1 MAELLAETSFTE
13 EKHSA
18 ICNAEKL
25 RQTEELAKL
34 KARSQNFDEIE
45 NDRYLADWYVERNNP
60 TLMEGRPQTSIILRT
75 EKDGLINRAKNTSE
89 IRNMNINS
97 NKEGC
102 QKEADVKGNTKAA
115 TYSIG

>member
-13 EKHSA
+13 EKHAA
-18 ICNAEKL
+18 ICNTEKL

-34 KARSQNFDEIE
+34 KARSQIFDEIE
-45 NDRYLADWYVERNNP
+45 NDRYLADTNVERNNP
-60 TLMEGRPQTSIILRT
+60 RLMEGTTQTSINPKT
-75 EKDGLINRAKNTSE
+75 EKDGLMGRARNISE
-89 IRNMNINS
+89 IRNMNISS

>member
-1 MAELLAETSFTE
+1 
-13 EKHSA
+13 
-18 ICNAEKL
+18 
-25 RQTEELAKL
+25 
-34 KARSQNFDEIE
+34 
-45 NDRYLADWYVERNNP
+45 
-60 TLMEGRPQTSIILRT
+60 MEGRPQTSIILRT
-75 EKDGLINRAKNTSE
+75 EKDGLIDRAKNTSE